1 MPTWPSLNLTLG
13 FSGKNL
19 CEVNDL
25 YLFKGYRATKFGCQ
39 QSQVCPGP
47 RLCIDLEKNKIKTDY
62 PTFYCPVNWQN
73 HIGYV
78 STGAGQLGKG
88 SCCSSE
94 LCILSTWHWK
104 DSPEIAQGELNQQRC
119 PGDICGAIMVF
130 SSSSCEWWLS
140 LASYLWSLI
149 SSSLSPLRGSKQ
161 NLVLTASS
169 TDP

>member
-13 FSGKNL
+13 FSGEEFMWGQWFVL
-19 CEVNDL
+19 VQRLPCYIIQLSAE
-25 YLFKGYRATKFGCQ
+25 
-39 QSQVCPGP
+39 QVCPVYRSGK
-47 RLCIDLEKNKIKTDY
+47 KNKIKTDY
-62 PTFYCPVNWQN
+62 TTFYCPVNWQN

-78 STGAGQLGKG
+78 STGSGRLGKG

-94 LCILSTWHWK
+94 LCSSSTWRWK
-104 DSPEIAQGELNQQRC
+104 DSPEIAQGKLNQQWC

-149 SSSLSPLRGSKQ
+149 SSSLSPLIGSR
-161 NLVLTASS
+161 LDRAYF
-169 TDP
+169 